1 MMPPRPTPQIRA
13 SDGAGQGG
21 GWPLRPPPLFELGQ
35 TYITANAGR
44 ELHLD
49 DVQRALS
56 RHHAGDWGE
65 VNPEDWQA
73 NQNALT
79 DGLRLLSVYHDRD
92 RVKFYIITEAD
103 RSITTVMLPE
113 DY

>member
-1 MMPPRPTPQIRA
+1 MMPPRPAPRIRA
-13 SDGAGQGG
+13 SDGAEQGG
-21 GWPLRPPPLFELGQ
+21 GGPLRRPPLFELGQ
-35 TYITANAGR
+35 TFITANAR
-44 ELHLD
+44 MELHPED
-49 DVQRALS
+49 IQKALS

-65 VNPEDWQA
+65 VNPEDWLA
-73 NQNALT
+73 NQNALV